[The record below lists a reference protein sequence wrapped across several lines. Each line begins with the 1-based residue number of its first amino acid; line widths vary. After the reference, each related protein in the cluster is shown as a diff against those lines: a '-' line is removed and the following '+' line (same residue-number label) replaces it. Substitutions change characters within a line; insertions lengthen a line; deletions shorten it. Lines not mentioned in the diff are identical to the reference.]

1 MKRVSLVAAAT
12 LTLIASS
19 FTLALADDAAKSA
32 AQTKATEAK
41 AAGQAKATEAK
52 AAGQAKAAEAKAS
65 AGPSDKALAAIDAQ
79 IAANKVNKGAPGW
92 KTALKIPTVAQFDP
106 AKKYLW
112 HVTTNK
118 GPMTFQFRPDVAPM
132 HVTNFIYLTRL
143 GYFDGLKFHRVI
155 KGFMAQGGCPLGNGT
170 GGPGYRYNGE
180 VSPTVKHDKPGV
192 LSTANA
198 GPNTDGSQFFVMF
211 RAYPSLDMKY
221 SIFGELVEG
230 VETLKAFEA
239 VGNPGDGPPTEP
251 LLITKATVE
260 VK

>member
-1 MKRVSLVAAAT
+1 MKRVSFVAAAT
-12 LTLIASS
+12 LTLSVIG
-19 FTLALADDAAKSA
+19 FTLACADDAAKTA
-32 AQTKATEAK
+32 
-41 AAGQAKATEAK
+41 
-52 AAGQAKAAEAKAS
+52 AS
-65 AGPSDKALAAIDAQ
+65 AQQAQAAAPVKTAAAPAAAASDKALAAIDAQ
-79 IAANKVNKGAPGW
+79 IAANKVNKGAAGW
-92 KTALKIPTVAQFDP
+92 KTSLKIPAVAQFDP

-132 HVTNFIYLTRL
+132 HVTSFIYLTRL

-155 KGFMAQGGCPLGNGT
+155 KGFMAQGGCPLGSGS
-170 GGPGYRYNGE
+170 GGPGYQYNGE

-230 VETLKAFEA
+230 FDTLKAFEA
-239 VGNPGDGPPTEP
+239 VGNPGDGPPTEQ